1 MYLCIK
7 FFFKFRFLNFS
18 NFNSYLFLNAMVD
31 DKVYTFV
38 MVLVLACMDFWVV
51 KNVTARYLNS
61 VFYITV
67 F

>member
-1 MYLCIK
+1 
-7 FFFKFRFLNFS
+7 
-18 NFNSYLFLNAMVD
+18 MVD